1 MAEIDWRRI
10 REDHEVA
17 YFRGEMEVDSPDG
30 SYNIEEMEDIL
41 LEMQLS
47 TAEVDEALRMEFQS
61 MPPEAQTKMLE
72 LLQAADSEHFDYWQ
86 RTLLGDD

>member
-47 TAEVDEALRMEFQS
+47 TFNAKMQS
-61 MPPEAQTKMLE
+61 
-72 LLQAADSEHFDYWQ
+72 W
-86 RTLLGDD
+86 R